1 MNDTRDGMSEAPPEP
16 DGPVLEVRSL
26 HKHFVLHNVDGRR
39 VEALRGVDLSVRA
52 GEHVALAGSSGAG
65 KSSLLRCVYRT
76 YLPSAGSVRLATDD
90 GTVDLTDLDDRS
102 LSKLRGRELGYVSQ
116 FLRAEPRRGALD
128 IVARAGVRRGMA
140 PDDAREAAAI
150 ALRRLHLDEALWDVY
165 ASVLSG
171 GEKQRVNLAAGTI
184 SPPRLLLLDEPVSAL
199 DPANRAAALDL
210 IADLTDHGV
219 AVLAV
224 FHDLEAMQRLASRVV
239 VMAEGRV
246 VDEGPPDVVLRE
258 LVGVAR

>member
-1 MNDTRDGMSEAPPEP
+1 MSTTSPTMAV
-16 DGPVLEVRSL
+16 PVLDVMGLR
-26 HKHFVLHNVDGRR
+26 KHFVLHNVDGRS
-39 VEALRGVDLSVRA
+39 VEALRGVDLEVHA

-65 KSSLLRCVYRT
+65 KSSLLRCIYRT
-76 YLPSAGSVRLATDD
+76 YLPSAGAVVFGTSD
-90 GTVDLTDLDDRS
+90 GRRIDLTRLPDREMA
-102 LSKLRGRELGYVSQ
+102 LLRGRELGYVSQ

-128 IVARAGVRRGMA
+128 IVARAGVQRGMRA
-140 PDDAREAAAI
+140 DEARDAAAQ
-150 ALRRLHLDEALWDVY
+150 ALRRLNLDESLWDVY

-199 DPANRAAALDL
+199 DPANREAALDL

-224 FHDLEAMQRLASRVV
+224 FHDLEAMERLATRVV
-239 VMAEGRV
+239 VMRSGRV
-246 VDEGPPDVVLRE
+246 ADEGPPSTVLGQ
-258 LVGVAR
+258 LAGVAR

>member
-1 MNDTRDGMSEAPPEP
+1 MNPDPTRNR
-16 DGPVLEVRSL
+16 VLDVRGL

-39 VEALRGVDLSVRA
+39 IEALRGVDLAVAA

-76 YLPSAGSVRLATDD
+76 YLPSAGSVELHTDD
-90 GTVDLTDLDDRS
+90 GPVDLTRVDDRH
-102 LSKLRGRELGYVSQ
+102 LTRLRGRELGYVSQ
-116 FLRAEPRRGALD
+116 FLRAEPRRGAHD
-128 IVARAGVRRGMA
+128 IVARAGVHRGMD
-140 PDDAREAAAI
+140 PDQARDAAAT

-184 SPPRLLLLDEPVSAL
+184 SAPRLLLLDEPVSAL
-199 DPANRAAALDL
+199 DPTNRAAALDL
-210 IADLTDHGV
+210 IAGLAHRGV
-219 AVLAV
+219 AVLSV

-239 VMAEGRV
+239 VMADGRV
-246 VDEGPPDVVLRE
+246 ADEGPPDVVLRE
-258 LVGVAR
+258 LIGVAR